1 MPKQKTHKASQRR
14 VRITKN
20 GKILRRQCGVRH
32 LMTNRSPKRKR
43 QLRAAATTET
53 AGYRK
58 KFIAGHCGVR

>member
-32 LMTNRSPKRKR
+32 LMTNRSPKTKR
-43 QLRAAATTET
+43 QLRQSATTT
-53 AGYRK
+53 TPGYRR
-58 KFIAGHCGVR
+58 KFIAGHCGV